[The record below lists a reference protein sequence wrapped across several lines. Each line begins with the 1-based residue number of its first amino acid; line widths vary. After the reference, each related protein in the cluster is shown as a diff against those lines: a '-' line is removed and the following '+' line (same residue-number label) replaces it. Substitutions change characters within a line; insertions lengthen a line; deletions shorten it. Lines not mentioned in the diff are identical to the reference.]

1 MEAGRA
7 PPRQAE
13 EKPMSED
20 RTPEGMHAGVNGQSQ
35 FVGNLAMGLLILA
48 VLFALF
54 VLFAA
59 MTHGGA

>member
-1 MEAGRA
+1 
-7 PPRQAE
+7 
-13 EKPMSED
+13 MSED
-20 RTPEGMHAGVNGQSQ
+20 RTPEGMHAGVSGQPQ

-59 MTHGGA
+59 VTHGGA